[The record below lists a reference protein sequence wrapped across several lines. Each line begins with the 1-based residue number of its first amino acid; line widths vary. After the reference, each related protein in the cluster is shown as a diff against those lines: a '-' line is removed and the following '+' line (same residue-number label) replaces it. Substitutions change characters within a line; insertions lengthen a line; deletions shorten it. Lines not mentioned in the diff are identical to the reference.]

1 MREFVVNKV
10 VSSLAWLSMG
20 VQSNGLHIPKA
31 AVVAYVIYRTP
42 LLSNKSGEQK
52 PKPMEITPES
62 AG

>member
-31 AVVAYVIYRTP
+31 AVVAYVIYRP
-42 LLSNKSGEQK
+42 PMISKNPERQK